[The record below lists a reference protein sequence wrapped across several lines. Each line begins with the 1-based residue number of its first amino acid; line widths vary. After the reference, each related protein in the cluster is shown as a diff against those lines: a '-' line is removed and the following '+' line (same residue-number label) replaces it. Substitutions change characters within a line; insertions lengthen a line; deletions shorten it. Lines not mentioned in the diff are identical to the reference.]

1 MFNDQRSSGEKWAWI
16 PILAMENHLELN
28 IADKRVDFTNQIK
41 PSQTN
46 EEPVPN
52 SKNLR
57 AARCTQ

>member
-1 MFNDQRSSGEKWAWI
+1 
-16 PILAMENHLELN
+16 MENHLELN